1 MVTMS
6 DRSKLEFFLEQRLL
20 ASLLTLLQKQGVKG
34 WTVLAAEQGRGGH
47 GIWYGGEPT
56 GVAAHAQV
64 ITVCRDEVA
73 DRVLEAVAP
82 ELEPL
87 GMVVLRSR
95 VAVLRPERF

>member
-6 DRSKLEFFLEQRLL
+6 ERSKLEFFLEHRLL
-20 ASLLTLLQKQGVKG
+20 DRLLTLLHKQGVKG

-56 GVAAHAQV
+56 GVSEHAQV
-64 ITVCRDEVA
+64 ITVCRDEIA
-73 DRVLEAVAP
+73 ERVLEALAP

-87 GMVVLRSR
+87 GMIVLRSR
-95 VAVLRPERF
+95 VEVLRAERF